1 MDKNL
6 FFSSKSN
13 DWSTPQDFYDTLDE
27 EFHFDLDPCASDDNH
42 KCDKY
47 FTEAEDGLLQNW
59 GGCTVFCN
67 PPYGREVKK
76 WVKKCAEEA
85 KKPNTTVVLLIFART
100 ETSYFHD
107 YIYNKPNVE
116 VRFIRGRLHFGEN
129 KNPAP
134 FGSMVVV
141 FT

>member
-59 GGCTVFCN
+59 GG
-67 PPYGREVKK
+67 
-76 WVKKCAEEA
+76 
-85 KKPNTTVVLLIFART
+85 
-100 ETSYFHD
+100 
-107 YIYNKPNVE
+107 
-116 VRFIRGRLHFGEN
+116 VRFSATPRMGEKSKSGLKNAQKKRKSQIRLLCY
-129 KNPAP
+129 
-134 FGSMVVV
+134 
-141 FT
+141 

>member
-1 MDKNL
+1 MDKDL

-13 DWSTPQDFYDTLDE
+13 DWSTPQDFYDKLDE

-85 KKPNTTVVLLIFART
+85 KKPNTIVVLLIFART